1 MSTILAKV
9 VNNLHKAF
17 KHSVNYY
24 VVSDREIYGDFLR
37 SVETTYYSTEKV
49 TDEYVEY
56 LHPNHSL
63 YVYHAVDEKELGIY
77 APDYDEDYKSTDLL
91 KWYLNRQDI
100 LDVFK
105 ELMDI
110 FEIIMGK
117 YTIDYFIKE
126 IPALVYDE
134 EQKDW
139 IISETETEPVFVTNS
154 LSVRELGNWGNLT
167 EISNEKLSDIPFRI
181 VQALHYFNNL
191 VRAETVPNWVYKI
204 IHDYEAYRL
213 VES

>member
-1 MSTILAKV
+1 MSTTLAKV
-9 VNNLHKAF
+9 ISNLHKAF
-17 KHSVNYY
+17 KHSINYY
-24 VVSDREIYGDFLR
+24 VISDREIYGDFLR

-49 TDEYVEY
+49 TDKYVGY
-56 LHPNHSL
+56 LNPDLSL
-63 YVYHAVDEKELGIY
+63 YVYHATDEKELKIHF
-77 APDYDEDYKSTDLL
+77 PDYDEDSKSANLL
-91 KWYLNRQDI
+91 KWYLNKQYI

-117 YTIDYFIKE
+117 YTIGYFIKE

-139 IISETETEPVFVTNS
+139 IISETKTEPVFVTNS
-154 LSVRELGNWGNLT
+154 LSVRELGNWDNLT
-167 EISNEKLSDIPFRI
+167 EISSEELSDIPFRI

-191 VRAETVPNWVYKI
+191 VRAEKVPDWVYKI

-213 VES
+213 LES

>member
-1 MSTILAKV
+1 MSTMLAKV
-9 VNNLHKAF
+9 INNLHKAF

-63 YVYHAVDEKELGIY
+63 YVYHAVDEKELRIY
-77 APDYDEDYKSTDLL
+77 APDYDEDYKSVNLL
-91 KWYLNRQDI
+91 KWYLGKQDI

-110 FEIIMGK
+110 FEIIMGN
-117 YTIDYFIKE
+117 YTIGYFIKE

-134 EQKDW
+134 EQRDW
-139 IISETETEPVFVTNS
+139 IISETKTEPVFVTNS
-154 LSVRELGNWGNLT
+154 LSVKELGNWNNLT
-167 EISNEKLSDIPFRI
+167 EISNKKLSDIPFRI

-191 VRAETVPNWVYKI
+191 VRAEKVPDWVYKI
-204 IHDYEAYRL
+204 IRDYEAYRL
-213 VES
+213 LES